1 MPLAMPRSTFPSLL
15 RVAVA
20 GLTANGLYWTERLAL
35 IPEVRVAALYDPQ
48 PHVAPGSLV
57 EPTTDWED
65 FRRHGPFDLLL
76 LDPAIPQRDQVL
88 SFAFEHHLPC
98 LLVSLDCTAADLTR
112 WDREAVAA
120 GTPLGFLDL
129 PAPLDTTRL
138 SDLVHSGMFGPLRV
152 ARRVQHSLRSAPAS
166 LATPRRHW
174 AHEVIRSSFETLRQW
189 GARNASVTAILGHNP
204 DQQTLLAAVSITG
217 TGALWPSE
225 SVPAMFLF
233 DLDNAARVAQ
243 LPGWVLEAA
252 TASYADGVLY
262 TTTEEGEIVDVPQ
275 PTPDVTATA
284 FTHADPLLA
293 ALDGL
298 CTDHRF
304 PVTLS
309 EAALPLAWT
318 EQLLARLGEAGK
330 KSVG

>member
-1 MPLAMPRSTFPSLL
+1 MPRSPLPSSL

-35 IPEVRVAALYDPQ
+35 IPEVRVAALYDAQ
-48 PHVAPGSLV
+48 PKVAPGSLV
-57 EPTTDWED
+57 EPTTDWDD

-88 SFAFEHHLPC
+88 SFAFEHRLPC
-98 LLVSLDCTAADLTR
+98 LLISLDCTAADLTR

-138 SDLVHSGMFGPLRV
+138 TDLVHSGVFGPLRL
-152 ARRVQHSLRSAPAS
+152 ARRVQHSLRPVPADLGAPR
-166 LATPRRHW
+166 PHW
-174 AHEVIRSSFETLRQW
+174 AHEAIRSSFETLRQW

-225 SVPAMFLF
+225 SVPATFLF

-243 LPGWVLEAA
+243 LPGWILEAT
-252 TASYADGVLY
+252 TASYSDGVLY
-262 TTTEEGEIVDVPQ
+262 TTSAEGEIVDVPQ
-275 PTPDVTATA
+275 PMPDVADPA
-284 FTHADPLLA
+284 VINADPLLA
-293 ALDGL
+293 ALGRL
-298 CTDHRF
+298 RAGHRF
-304 PVTLS
+304 PVTLAD
-309 EAALPLAWT
+309 AALSLAWT
-318 EQLLARLGEAGK
+318 EQLLARLGDAEK
-330 KSVG
+330 TSVG